1 MNSRSNSF
9 DWWLITPPVLLS
21 ILGLVVLRSI
31 APDQLLPQIISFAI
45 GIFVFLFFSFTDYK
59 IFFALYLPIYLISII
74 FLLTPFIFG
83 VHSRG
88 ALRWLQFGTMTI
100 QPSELIK
107 PFLII
112 AFTMAA
118 IKLKKRYLIG
128 LFLLPAA
135 IIFAQPDLGT
145 TLVISVSWL
154 TVFLTK
160 ISIRWIIVIGLISI
174 LLVPSG
180 WLILKSYQK
189 DRIHSFLNPYSDPL
203 GRGYHVIQSTIAVGS
218 GQLFGRG
225 LGHGTQSQLK
235 FLPEHYTDFIFA
247 SLTEELGFVGGFLV
261 IIFYSI
267 ILIRIYYLS
276 KYTSNPAAAMFC
288 LSNLA
293 LLTFQIFVNMGMNMS
308 IAPITGITLPF
319 LSYGG
324 SSLLSLAINFGLLS
338 SISREV
344 KTSSSLQIS

>member
-1 MNSRSNSF
+1 MNSHSNSF

-21 ILGLVVLRSI
+21 VLGLVVLRSI
-31 APDQLLPQIISFAI
+31 APEQLLQQTIFFGIST
-45 GIFVFLFFSFTDYK
+45 FVFIFFSLTDYK
-59 IFFALYLPIYLISII
+59 IFFALYLPIYLLSII
-74 FLLTPFIFG
+74 FLLTPLIFG

-88 ALRWLQFGTMTI
+88 ALRWLQFGTLTV
-100 QPSELIK
+100 QPSEIIK
-107 PFLII
+107 PFLMI

-118 IKLKKRYLIG
+118 LKLKKLYLLG
-128 LFLLPAA
+128 LFFLPAV

-145 TLVISVSWL
+145 TLVIGVGWL

-160 ISIRWIIVIGLISI
+160 ISVRWIMVLGLIFI
-174 LLVPSG
+174 LLIPSG
-180 WLILKSYQK
+180 WLLLKSYQK
-189 DRIHSFLNPYSDPL
+189 DRIYSFVNPYSDPL

-247 SLTEELGFVGGFLV
+247 SLTEELGFIGGLL
-261 IIFYSI
+261 IILLYSI
-267 ILIRIYYLS
+267 TLIRIYHLS
-276 KYTSNPAAAMFC
+276 RYTSNPAAAMFC

-293 LLTFQIFVNMGMNMS
+293 LLTFQIFVNIGMNMGL
-308 IAPITGITLPF
+308 APITGITLPF

-338 SISREV
+338 SISREI
-344 KTSSSLQIS
+344 KASTSLQIS